1 MTVLATTGIFTTAT
15 ITNNVDQLLSFSR
28 TGGSTAG
35 DTVGR
40 IAFKVGTAEEGA
52 FIVATNEDGSPNST
66 SLAFGTK
73 SGAGAAVERLRINP
87 AGAVSLSDGVNI
99 NIGTSTGTK
108 IGTTNTQK
116 IGFFNTTPV
125 VQPAAVANATDAA
138 SVIARLNDL
147 LARLRTIG
155 IIDT

>member
-1 MTVLATTGIFTTAT
+1 MLALDAAPGNTVAEIRAIQETSATRATSLNFITWNGTALATRIILTPEGDLNIADGGDIILGTT
-15 ITNNVDQLLSFSR
+15 N
-28 TGGSTAG
+28 
-35 DTVGR
+35 
-40 IAFKVGTAEEGA
+40 
-52 FIVATNEDGSPNST
+52 
-66 SLAFGTK
+66 
-73 SGAGAAVERLRINP
+73 
-87 AGAVSLSDGVNI
+87 
-99 NIGTSTGTK
+99 GTK
-108 IGTTNTQK
+108 IGTTTTQK